1 MGSPE
6 AAGVDWAGDGW
17 LAVFFEDGSYCDYAF
32 EETFEG
38 LWEERSLPAT
48 VLVDMPIGLPE
59 DMDSLS
65 DREELDS
72 RARKMTRRSSSVFPV
87 PSREA
92 CRKAYEDDASYEDV
106 AEQNEADLE
115 KGLNWQ
121 SYYIAAGI
129 GEVDVYLQK
138 KNDAEETVLE
148 SHPEVCFRA
157 LLDRPLEYS
166 KNSAAGVGERL
177 EALDRRLDQP
187 GEILAEVTIDLQG
200 ESSEIDVDDVLD
212 AIVLAVTASVG
223 KEQLEYIRP
232 RGPAT
237 DPAELP
243 LQMAYCGPEPLTE

>member
-17 LAVFFEDGSYCDYAF
+17 LAVFFEDWSYEGYEF
-32 EETFEG
+32 EETFER
-38 LWEERSLPAT
+38 LWEERSLPTT
-48 VLVDMPIGLPE
+48 VLVDVPIGLPE
-59 DMDSLS
+59 DIESLS

-72 RARKMTRRSSSVFPV
+72 RARSMTRRSSSVFPV

-92 CRKAYEDDASYEDV
+92 CRKAYEDTASYEEV
-106 AEQNEADLE
+106 AEQNEADLG

-129 GEVDVYLQK
+129 GEVDAYLQK
-138 KNDAEETVLE
+138 KDDAEETVLE

-177 EALDRRLDQP
+177 EALDRRLNQP
-187 GEILAEVTIDLQG
+187 GETLAEVTIDVHG
-200 ESSEIDVDDVLD
+200 ESSKIDVDDVLD
-212 AIVLAVTASVG
+212 AIVLGVTASVG
-223 KEQLEYIRP
+223 KKQLEYLRP
-232 RGPAT
+232 REPAT

-243 LQMAYCGPEPLTE
+243 LQMAYWAPEPLTE

>member
-1 MGSPE
+1 MESSE

-17 LAVFFEDGSYCDYAF
+17 LAVLFEDGSYCDYTF

-48 VLVDMPIGLPE
+48 VLVDVPIGLPE
-59 DMDSLS
+59 DLASLS
-65 DREELDS
+65 VREELDS

-92 CRKAYEDDASYEDV
+92 CRKAYEDTASYEDV

-129 GEVDVYLQK
+129 GEVDAYLHK
-138 KNDAEETVLE
+138 KDDAEETLLE

-157 LLDRPLEYS
+157 LLDRRLEYN

-177 EALDRRLDQP
+177 EALDKRLGQP
-187 GEILAEVTIDLQG
+187 GQTLAKVTIDLQG
-200 ESSEIDVDDVLD
+200 ESSGIAVDDVLD
-212 AIVLAVTASVG
+212 AIVLGVTASVG
-223 KEQLEYIRP
+223 KERLEYLRP
-232 RGPAT
+232 REPGT
-237 DPAELP
+237 DPAGLP
-243 LQMAYCGPEPLTE
+243 LQMAYCGPEPLIE